1 MTPEVVQAASRLM
14 PSHLVLF
21 VVIGQPDLDAVA
33 HRTPKTVDEM
43 YETAAAAEVG
53 HRRDLLLARL
63 RARGALALEVSTKL
77 SPALVNAYLDVKQV
91 GRL

>member
-1 MTPEVVQAASRLM
+1 M
-14 PSHLVLF
+14 LF

-77 SPALVNAYLDVKQV
+77 SPALVNAYLDVKQM